1 MEVFQGFHEGKLLRE
16 TVEGNLSIQQISV
29 CGMIASYTHRSL
41 FGEFMS
47 ATVPVCLASRI
58 KRVALR
64 RGLRRRG
71 VMVAVLVGGLP
82 VAGLAQGKVFFVDSS
97 RALPDSPGFTALG
110 GGGYQGAAQQGT
122 SSVTGV
128 VLDISE
134 AGVAG
139 ATVTLARD
147 GDKDRV
153 LTSEDHGA
161 FQFTDLAAGT
171 YHVTISAKGLE
182 TFVSDDIVLKAG
194 ERRTLPE
201 IALPVAN
208 EHAEVNVTVT
218 QSELATAQVKAELQQ
233 RVFGVLPNFYS
244 SYIWNAAPLRPKNK
258 IELAFRSLTDPAVF
272 VTTGITAGI
281 QQAEGTFNKGYGQGA
296 AGYGRRY
303 GAAYGDVVVGRVVGS
318 ALLPMIFHQD
328 PRYFYLGTGS
338 VGSRAWYA
346 ISRTVITRQDN
357 RRAQFNYSHIL
368 GSMAAGAVS
377 KLYHPGGEDGVTL
390 VERNLLIGTGAQA
403 AVNLVREFVLR
414 KVVTKIPVYEQGK
427 AVAAKEAREAAA
439 AGK

>member
-1 MEVFQGFHEGKLLRE
+1 MSAL
-16 TVEGNLSIQQISV
+16 GNL
-29 CGMIASYTHRSL
+29 
-41 FGEFMS
+41 
-47 ATVPVCLASRI
+47 CLSSRLE
-58 KRVALR
+58 RAM
-64 RGLRRRG
+64 RRRG
-71 VMVAVLVGGLP
+71 VAGHLRVLQRPGVLAVLLVGTLP
-82 VAGLAQGKVFFVDSS
+82 AKVHGQDTSFLVSS
-97 RALPDSPGFTALG
+97 SQVLPDAPGYPDL
-110 GGGYQGAAQQGT
+110 GGGYQAAPQQGT
-122 SSVTGV
+122 ASVTGV

-161 FQFTDLAAGT
+161 FQFADLAAGT

-272 VTTGITAGI
+272 VVTGITAGI
-281 QQAEGTFNKGYGQGA
+281 QQANGTFDKGYGQGA

-303 GAAYGDVVVGRVVGS
+303 GAAYGDIVVGRVVGS
-318 ALLPMIFHQD
+318 AVLPMIFHQD

-357 RRAQFNYSHIL
+357 RRAQLNYSHIL

-427 AVAAKEAREAAA
+427 AVAAKEAADAARGA
-439 AGK
+439 ARP